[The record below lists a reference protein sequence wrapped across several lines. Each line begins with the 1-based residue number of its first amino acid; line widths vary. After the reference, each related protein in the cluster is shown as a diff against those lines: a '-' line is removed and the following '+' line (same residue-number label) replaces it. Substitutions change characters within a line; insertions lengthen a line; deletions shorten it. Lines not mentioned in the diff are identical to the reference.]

1 MIDIKK
7 ISGIGLVEG
16 YIETIENTIEKDIIE
31 KGYCQLNFDIKT
43 GQQIEKYLKH
53 FYGGVFGISTSFLDA
68 NYSFEGKRVF
78 YQLHITIK

>member
-7 ISGIGLVEG
+7 ILGIGLAEG
-16 YIETIENTIEKDIIE
+16 CIETVENIIEKDIIG
-31 KGYCQLNFDIKT
+31 KGVLNFDIKT

-68 NYSFEGKRVF
+68 NYSYEGKRVF
-78 YQLHITIK
+78 Y

>member
-1 MIDIKK
+1 MINVKRLLTKDLQNGFIE
-7 ISGIGLVEG
+7 SVE
-16 YIETIENTIEKDIIE
+16 YTIEKDIIG

-53 FYGGVFGISTSFLDA
+53 FYGGVFGISTSFLDT
-68 NYSFEGKRVF
+68 NYRYEGERVF